1 MQKRELAKDKKKL
14 KVAVDHDGHKIL
26 LTEEMHD
33 GRVSPTKISEQSEEV
48 CCKIC
53 WGTEAEDALAA
64 KEAGVEE
71 EPNPLISPCKC
82 TGTQGTIHLKCLRG
96 WLETKRTRKVHRG
109 QVMLKFNKID
119 CEICK

>member
-1 MQKRELAKDKKKL
+1 M
-14 KVAVDHDGHKIL
+14 VAADPDGNKIV
-26 LTEEMHD
+26 LTEENAEA
-33 GRVSPTKISEQSEEV
+33 RVDPTKISEGSDEV

-53 WGTEAEDALAA
+53 WGTEAEDQMNALNG
-64 KEAGVEE
+64 EVEE

-82 TGTQGTIHLKCLRG
+82 QGTSGTIHLKCLRS

-119 CEICK
+119 CEICKQILPFKIAYKN